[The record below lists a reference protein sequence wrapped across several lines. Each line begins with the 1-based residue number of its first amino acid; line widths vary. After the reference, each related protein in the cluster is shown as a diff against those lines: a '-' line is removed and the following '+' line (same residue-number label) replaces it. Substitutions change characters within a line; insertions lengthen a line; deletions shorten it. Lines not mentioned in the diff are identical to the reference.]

1 MDEETF
7 LREMQAS
14 FKHKFAS
21 KPEVIDGNMKAL
33 EMASEGGTIMAT
45 DISKLGVKTKWQ
57 DLTEGMIVA
66 GAGTSKGFPRPVSG
80 HSVKPEFIE
89 DKCKQCLLCV
99 PVCPDSCIPVKDM
112 KRGAFDY
119 DHCKGCGI
127 CVKAC
132 PFGAITME
140 GVK

>member
-1 MDEETF
+1 
-7 LREMQAS
+7 
-14 FKHKFAS
+14 
-21 KPEVIDGNMKAL
+21 
-33 EMASEGGTIMAT
+33 MAA
-45 DISKLGVKTKWQ
+45 DISKLGLKTKWQ
-57 DLTEGMIVA
+57 DLTEW
-66 GAGTSKGFPRPVSG
+66 S
-80 HSVKPEFIE
+80 SVKPEFIE

-99 PVCPDSCIPVKDM
+99 PVCPDSCIPVKDG
-112 KRGAFDY
+112 KRAEFDY